1 MTGDLDAC
9 LVRTIPRD
17 TEALRLLTSYAGL
30 VNEID
35 AMSRPEMRSLIATH
49 FHDLI
54 SLTLGATRDAVQT
67 AMGRGV
73 RAARLRAIK
82 NDILANL
89 GHADLSIDAV
99 ARRHGITPRYLGML
113 FAGEQTSFSQFVLA
127 SRLERAH
134 RVLRDPRYLERP
146 VSAIAFACGF
156 GDLSYFNR
164 AFRRRYAATPSDVR
178 ASRAACHQ
186 NGSE

>member
-1 MTGDLDAC
+1 
-9 LVRTIPRD
+9 
-17 TEALRLLTSYAGL
+17 
-30 VNEID
+30 
-35 AMSRPEMRSLIATH
+35 MRSLIATH

-89 GHADLSIDAV
+89 GNADLSIDAV

-113 FAGEQTSFSQFVLA
+113 FAGEQTSFSQFVLV

-134 RVLRDPRYLERP
+134 RMLRDPRNLERP
-146 VSAIAFACGF
+146 VSAIGF

-186 NGSE
+186 SGG